1 MGLQWHARNG
11 WRGITG
17 CTGDDRMYR
26 GRQGMTGCTGDD
38 GGLEDVQ
45 GMTGDYMVYRGL
57 RGITGCTGDDG
68 VLQEVQLMYKCD
80 DRRCTEDGGGWR
92 HGFLEPEH
100 EFLWKIYRNE
110 QIELQ
115 PKSILKTFVFR
126 ICSQSVIHFLQL
138 ISVLNMDI
146 FYLVLQE
153 NSVRMFMHV
162 SMHYDFKKTQ
172 KQPINFRYYFLTYQG
187 IDVF

>member
-1 MGLQWHARNG
+1 
-11 WRGITG
+11 
-17 CTGDDRMYR
+17 MYR
-26 GRQGMTGCTGDD
+26 GW
-38 GGLEDVQ
+38 
-45 GMTGDYMVYRGL
+45 

-68 VLQEVQLMYKCD
+68 VLQDVRGMTGYYRVCREWWGITGCTWDDGVLQEVQGMYKCD
-80 DRRCTEDGGGWR
+80 DRRCTEDGGGWQ

-138 ISVLNMDI
+138 ISVLDMDI

-153 NSVRMFMHV
+153 NSVHMFMHV
-162 SMHYDFKKTQ
+162 SMHYDFKKTP
-172 KQPINFRYYFLTYQG
+172 KTTY
-187 IDVF
+187 

>member
-26 GRQGMTGCTGDD
+26 G
-38 GGLEDVQ
+38 LEDVQ
-45 GMTGDYMVYRGL
+45 GMTGDYRVYRGW

-68 VLQEVQLMYKCD
+68 VLQEVQGMYKFD

-110 QIELQ
+110 QIGLQ

-126 ICSQSVIHFLQL
+126 ICSLSVIHFLQL

-162 SMHYDFKKTQ
+162 SMHYDLKKTQ
-172 KQPINFRYYFLTYQG
+172 KTTY
-187 IDVF
+187 